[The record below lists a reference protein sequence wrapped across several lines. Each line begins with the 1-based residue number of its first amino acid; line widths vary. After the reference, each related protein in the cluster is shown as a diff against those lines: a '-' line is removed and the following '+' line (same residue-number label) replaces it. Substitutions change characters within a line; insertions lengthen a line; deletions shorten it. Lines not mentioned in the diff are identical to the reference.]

1 MITALALA
9 TTLSYLVSSP
19 DGSLTASVQRNDQQ
33 QFCLTIIDQGD
44 TLLAPSPIGLEVAG
58 RDVVAGATDRV
69 TNQRKRLVNQSIQAP
84 FYRQQSIIYQAN
96 QLQLKFRSGFSFI
109 LQVSDQGVAYRF
121 CDERATSSII
131 NNEIADYR
139 FPGDPTAWLAYSTN
153 AKEPFAMAF
162 QNTYHQTPLSQA
174 QSTPLFLPATIDC
187 GKAKLTL
194 LESDLEHYPGMFL
207 QAQSGHLQAVF
218 APYPAQT
225 GYYPWRHMTHVTQT
239 TDHIAEQFT
248 QTPWRIFAVTHDD
261 CKMPV
266 NDLVYALASPS
277 RIDDVSWIRP
287 GKVAWDWWNDWNLTG
302 VDFPTGINMP
312 TYRYYIDFA
321 AAQGLEY
328 VVLDE
333 GWYDPARGDMLTVTP
348 DLNLEELIAYGKSRG
363 VDLILWC
370 VFNVLDEQLEAACSH
385 YSQLG
390 IKGFKVDFLDRDDQ
404 TAVEMAYRLADCCAR
419 HRLMLDY
426 HGFYKPSGLNRTYP
440 NIVNFEAVFGMEEMK
455 WSPKEVDMPTY
466 NVTFPYIRM
475 MSGPVDFTPGA
486 MRNATKADWNASYST
501 PISQGTR
508 CHQLATYVVYDSPL
522 TMLCDAPT
530 MYEREPEYTQFLAS
544 IPTTFD
550 QTKILCGEL
559 GQYIVTA
566 RRTGNDWY
574 IAGMTSWEARD
585 LQLPLDFL
593 PSDNSSFQATL
604 YADGINAHRQAQD
617 YQVLHPSI
625 SAQAPLSIHLA
636 PGGGFLLKLKA
647 NTK

>member
-9 TTLSYLVSSP
+9 STLSYLVSSP
-19 DGSLTASVQRNDQQ
+19 NGSLSASIQRDDQQ

-58 RDVVAGATDRV
+58 RVAVAGDKDRV
-69 TNQRKRLVNQSIQAP
+69 SSQRTQHVNQTIDAP
-84 FYRQQSIIYQAN
+84 FYRQKSIEYHAN
-96 QLQLKFRSGFSFI
+96 QLQLKFRSGFSLV

-121 CDERATSSII
+121 RDERATASII
-131 NNEIADYR
+131 NNEIADYH
-139 FPGDPTAWLAYSTN
+139 FLGDPTAWLAYSTN

-194 LESDLEHYPGMFL
+194 IESDLEHYPGMFL
-207 QAQSGHLQAVF
+207 QAQSGHLQATF

-225 GYYPWRHMTHVTQT
+225 DYYPWRHMTHVTQT
-239 TDHIAEQFT
+239 TDHIAEQFK

-261 CKMPV
+261 CEMPV

-277 RIDDVSWIRP
+277 RVNDVSWIRP

-302 VDFPTGINMP
+302 VDFQTGINMP
-312 TYRYYIDFA
+312 TYKYYIDFA
-321 AAQGLEY
+321 AAHGLEY

-333 GWYDPARGDMLTVTP
+333 GWYDPARGDMLTVIP
-348 DLNLEELIAYGKSRG
+348 DLNLEELIDYGRSKG

-370 VFNVLDEQLEAACSH
+370 VFNVLDEQLEEACSH

-404 TAVEMAYRLADCCAR
+404 TAVEMAYRLAECCAR

-486 MRNATKADWNASYST
+486 MRNATKSDWNASYST

-544 IPTTFD
+544 LPTTFD
-550 QTKILCGEL
+550 QTKILSGQL

-566 RRTGNDWY
+566 RRLGNDWY
-574 IAGMTSWEARD
+574 IAGMTNWEARD
-585 LQLPLDFL
+585 LELPLDFL
-593 PSDNSSFQATL
+593 PVAPSSFEATL
-604 YADGINAHRQAQD
+604 CADGINAHRQAQD
-617 YQVLHPSI
+617 YQVLHPSL
-625 SAQAPLSIHLA
+625 SANSPLIIHLA
-636 PGGGFLLKLKA
+636 PGGGFLLKLNA